1 MLPAGQQSHW
11 PAGQMLHE
19 LLLWQRTRY
28 TQLAMQITTRR
39 NAIAFFIV
47 LCSTLVA
54 IAIGLN
60 IYWIIQW
67 RSVVSLVVGIVL
79 FALIIAG
86 LILNTIF
93 LVREIRRNEQHD
105 SFINAVTH
113 ELKTPIASLRLYLE
127 TLQTRDVSEA
137 KRQEFYRI
145 MHKDADR
152 LTETVEQ
159 VLRAAEVV
167 QTRKE
172 RNWSPVN
179 MAELLDECVEIARQR
194 HQLGP
199 EALACVHDDHA
210 RDAAMVMGDI
220 EELRTTL
227 TNLLDNAVKYSPE
240 GVHVTAQLLSTD
252 KEVLIRVSDQGVGI
266 PTADLKRVFK
276 RFYRTGRSRNKVK
289 GTGLGLFIV
298 KSIARKHH
306 GDVMADSAG
315 EGRGATFTLHL
326 PRLGK

>member
-1 MLPAGQQSHW
+1 MHPVGQQSAW
-11 PAGQMLHE
+11 PTGQLLLE
-19 LLLWQRTRY
+19 LLQLKRARY
-28 TQLAMQITTRR
+28 TRLSMQITTRR

-54 IAIGLN
+54 IAVGLN

-127 TLQTRDVSEA
+127 TLQSRDVTEVQ
-137 KRQEFYRI
+137 RQDFYRV
-145 MHKDADR
+145 MHKDTDR
-152 LTETVEQ
+152 LSATVEQ

-167 QTRKE
+167 QSLKHRD
-172 RNWSPVN
+172 WAPVN
-179 MAELLDECVEIARQR
+179 MQTLLQECVELARQR
-194 HQLGP
+194 HQLGSD
-199 EALACVHDDHA
+199 ALVLAPTELPKE
-210 RDAAMVMGDI
+210 MVMVRGDM
-220 EELRTTL
+220 EELRTAI
-227 TNLLDNAVKYSPE
+227 TNLLDNAVKYSPD
-240 GVHVTAQLLSTD
+240 GVHITTEVFASGD
-252 KEVLIRVSDQGVGI
+252 EVLVRVSDHGVGI
-266 PTADLKRVFK
+266 PPNDLQRIFK
-276 RFYRTGRSRNKVK
+276 RFFRTGRARNKVK

-298 KSIARKHH
+298 KSIAKKHR
-306 GDVMADSAG
+306 GNVTADSAG
-315 EGRGATFTLHL
+315 EGKGATLTLRV
-326 PRLGK
+326 PRAGV